1 MEIVIVAFIMDLL
14 IGDPRW
20 FPHPVRMIGQLIS
33 FLEGIIRRRVS
44 GKTGQICG
52 GAIIVVLTVTIVY
65 LLSFLFM
72 YLLSPF
78 KRYTL
83 AGNVDLYVL
92 LAGVV
97 GSFSLALRSLITE
110 VHDIVRELEDE
121 NLYRARK
128 KLSYIVGR
136 DTKYLSR
143 DGVIRALIETISE
156 NASDGV
162 IAPLFYFAIG
172 GLPLAFTYKAI
183 NTLDSMLGYKNERY
197 RYLGLVAAKLDDI
210 ANYIPARIT
219 ALVLLCSTVVLMPFY
234 RRLDFIRALRV
245 LLRDA
250 KKHPSP
256 NAGLPEAAVAGALGI
271 LLLGPAF
278 YDGVLHNKPFIG
290 EGHREPEIK
299 DINITAYMVCIAVFI
314 TLTVFSLLHK
324 SLIFF

>member
-20 FPHPVRMIGQLIS
+20 LPHPIRMIGQLIS
-33 FLEGIIRRRVS
+33 FLEGIIRNRVS

-52 GAIIVVLTVTIVY
+52 GAIIVVLTLATVY
-65 LLSFLFM
+65 LLSL
-72 YLLSPF
+72 LLIHVLSPF
-78 KRYTL
+78 KRHIL
-83 AGNVDLYVL
+83 AGNIDLYVVF
-92 LAGVV
+92 AGVI

-110 VHDIVRELEDE
+110 VNDIVKELEDE

-143 DGVIRALIETISE
+143 DGMIRALIETISE

-183 NTLDSMLGYKNERY
+183 NTLDSMLGYKSERY

-219 ALVLLCSTVVLMPFY
+219 AVVLMCSTVILMPFY
-234 RRLDFIRALRV
+234 GRLDFIRALRV

-256 NAGLPEAAVAGALGI
+256 NAGFPEATVAGALGI
-271 LLLGPAF
+271 VLLGPAF

-290 EGHREPEIK
+290 EGYREPEIK
-299 DINITAYMVCIAVFI
+299 DINITTYMVCIAVFL
-314 TLTVFSLLHK
+314 TLT
-324 SLIFF
+324 IFLFLDRVV